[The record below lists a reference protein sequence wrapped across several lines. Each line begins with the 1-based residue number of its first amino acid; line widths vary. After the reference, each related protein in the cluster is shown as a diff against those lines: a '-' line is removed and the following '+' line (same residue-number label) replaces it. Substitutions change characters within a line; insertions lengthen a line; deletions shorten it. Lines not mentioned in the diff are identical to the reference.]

1 VASLIAVFVFWTKGF
16 FVYSPAV
23 NLQILSDGFFVSGIL
38 MTLFAGML
46 FVSREGALLGIG
58 FVIRNVIQAFV
69 PMGRRNHELYG
80 EYRERKLNEMKKSSD
95 HCVLLTGLIFL
106 AVGII
111 LTAVWYA
118 NYYSGPLK

>member
-16 FVYSPAV
+16 FVHSPAV

-69 PMGRRNHELYG
+69 PMGRRNHEL
-80 EYRERKLNEMKKSSD
+80 
-95 HCVLLTGLIFL
+95 
-106 AVGII
+106 
-111 LTAVWYA
+111 
-118 NYYSGPLK
+118 